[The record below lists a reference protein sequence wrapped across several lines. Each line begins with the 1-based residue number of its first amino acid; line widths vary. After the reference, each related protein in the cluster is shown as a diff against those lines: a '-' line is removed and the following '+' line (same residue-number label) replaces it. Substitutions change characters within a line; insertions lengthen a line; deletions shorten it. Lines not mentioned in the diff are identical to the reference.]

1 MILQAKKKKKKKT
14 TATNLAL
21 NILRIS
27 FPTNYILYG
36 KLYHYL
42 CVFFFFM
49 EYALYLN
56 KSYNFKTM
64 YE

>member
-1 MILQAKKKKKKKT
+1 MILQAKKKKKKT

-42 CVFFFFM
+42 CVLLLFFY
-49 EYALYLN
+49 EICAL
-56 KSYNFKTM
+56 FKQII
-64 YE
+64 